1 MRKALIAFLLFTA
14 LIASV
19 SASEKPF
26 DVDEYTSIDE
36 LAAAIASRVPGEH
49 GAGKGL
55 PNPPV
60 KKIRL
65 AIIPV
70 RTGRGDLFPELARR
84 LTASDRF
91 EVLEAGKAGA
101 FLKDKQQTGPALI
114 KEMGK
119 AFNLDGVIAIRAYP
133 SDGKLLIT
141 ARIFHTADAKPPDT
155 LVGLLDTGP
164 KAVAG
169 AEALPLAV
177 SAREM
182 GLNAPDLPLPVR
194 YFATGDLDGDGRTE
208 YVFSDG
214 ERLHIYR
221 PESSTWQKVWV
232 QSPDS
237 AGEVKHL
244 YLDVADVNGNG
255 RPEIF
260 VTFTGKGKVS
270 SAVFEEQNGTYRRI
284 AERPGFLRVLMYPG
298 KGQVLIGQ
306 EFDEKRFY
314 GRTTKQ
320 YSWSGGTY
328 APIADFS
335 LPKDVNLYG
344 FVIADFGEAHP
355 LVVSLNERN
364 RLIVYSRE
372 TLIWESQERYGGTE
386 TLAVESTAD
395 IYDVQQ
401 KVSIKCR
408 FFAMDIDGD
417 GKEEII
423 TPKNLAA
430 TSFFTAKEAEIRGME
445 WTGARLEQTV
455 RIKEVPGSVLD
466 FHMARQDGTGVQI
479 IALVEVRGGAFSRP
493 GSRLITY
500 ALK

>member
-1 MRKALIAFLLFTA
+1 MKKILLAFLLLTA
-14 LIASV
+14 LIASA

-26 DVDEYTSIDE
+26 DVEEYATIDA
-36 LAAAIASRVPGEH
+36 LAAAIASHFPGGQGE
-49 GAGKGL
+49 GKGM
-55 PNPPV
+55 PAPAA

-70 RTGRGDLFPELARR
+70 RTGRTDMVPELARTM
-84 LTASDRF
+84 TASGRF
-91 EVLEAGKAGA
+91 DVLDAGKATA
-101 FLKDKQQTGPALI
+101 YLKDKQQAGPSLV
-114 KEMGK
+114 KEMAK
-119 AFNLDGVIAIRAYP
+119 EFNLDSVIAVRTYP
-133 SDGKLLIT
+133 SAGKLLIV
-141 ARIFHTADAKPPDT
+141 ARIFHSADPRPPDT
-155 LVGLLDTGP
+155 FAALLDYGSRP
-164 KAVAG
+164 VAG

-177 SAREM
+177 SAREK
-182 GLNAPDLPLPVR
+182 GVNAPDLPLAAR
-194 YFATGDLDGDGRTE
+194 YFATADLDGHGRTE

-214 ERLHIYR
+214 ERLSIYR
-221 PESSTWQKVWV
+221 LDSSTWKEVWV

-237 AGEVKHL
+237 TGGVKHL

-260 VTFTGKGKVS
+260 VTFTKKGKVS
-270 SAVFEEQNGTYRRI
+270 SAIFEEQNGTYRRI
-284 AERPGFLRVLMYPG
+284 AEMPVLVRVLLYPG
-298 KGQVLIGQ
+298 KGPVLIGQ

-328 APIADFS
+328 VSVADFS
-335 LPKDVNLYG
+335 LPREVNLYG

-355 LVVSLNERN
+355 LIVALNERN
-364 RLIVYSRE
+364 RLRVYSRE
-372 TLIWESQERYGGTE
+372 TLIWESEERYGGTE

-395 IYDVQQ
+395 IYDVEQ

-408 FFAMDIDGD
+408 FFAVDIDGD
-417 GKEEII
+417 GKEEIL

-455 RIKEVPGSVLD
+455 RIKEVPGAVLD
-466 FHMARQDGTGVQI
+466 FQMTRQNGTGVQL

-500 ALK
+500 SIR